1 MKPKK
6 KSKKSMKKKKLPEK
20 ALLSVS
26 TPSSS
31 KKGKT
36 SQESK
41 PSEQRL
47 IKKRKLYAKEA
58 LQAAYKA
65 VKDSSI
71 SVNAAAKQ
79 YGVPLT
85 TLRDRVD
92 GRISIDTTRPGPPLL
107 LAKDEEAEIVQF
119 LHTMARYGYR
129 YTRLEMGEIA
139 TDQAVEKGKKNPR
152 ANGLTT
158 KWVDNFIG
166 RWPSVR
172 DLSCKFK
179 NKADAEHTVRTYF
192 DEIKNII
199 DKHRL
204 LDKTDRIFNIMEI
217 GLVTEH
223 SISNHS
229 AGKSAHSAD
238 SVSYTTMIACG
249 SVSGKVMAPF
259 FVYQAV
265 RLRPEMM
272 RGLPSNVNA
281 AVSDTGKCTPQI
293 FRRYLNEHF
302 LPQTQRTRDSDP
314 ILVLMD
320 GCRSH
325 VFVSLAEWGRS
336 NNVIF
341 SFIPAHTTHLLQPL
355 EVECAEQVQQK
366 YETICR
372 RYLKNYTGPC
382 ISRNS
387 IGELA
392 CSAYLKVITRHSLVH
407 SFRKAGVYP
416 DISSDESEEEVDDKM
431 QEDSYHPSYYKV
443 DDNTEDIKDEE
454 VYTGDLVV
462 GHNEEVTEE
471 EVVTSQEMILIDN
484 EVDPATCTS
493 AQHSENVDSILSSHE
508 HSEQQQP
515 QAEEE
520 LVVTP
525 EGQVLMSHGGQMVM
539 APSGHI
545 LIQGGEIFV
554 KDSEGSFSRLQPI
567 QLIQDESA
575 TSVEEEVRKSNS
587 DLGKISPLKQCVI
600 SDGKILDSAAMN
612 VLHDSAFNPMDQ
624 STLGSESLSLIS
636 PISGS
641 QDHKLHNRHY
651 HLSPS
656 ASDNSSNSSNNSI
669 FASIEERG
677 LNLKPDSSLELSS
690 SFSVNGESSRGSIS
704 PGIQKVIVKQEGESA
719 KSAEKS

>member
-1 MKPKK
+1 
-6 KSKKSMKKKKLPEK
+6 MKKKKLPEK

-443 DDNTEDIKDEE
+443 DDNTEDI
-454 VYTGDLVV
+454 V
-462 GHNEEVTEE
+462 
-471 EVVTSQEMILIDN
+471 
-484 EVDPATCTS
+484 
-493 AQHSENVDSILSSHE
+493 SI
-508 HSEQQQP
+508 
-515 QAEEE
+515 
-520 LVVTP
+520 
-525 EGQVLMSHGGQMVM
+525 
-539 APSGHI
+539 
-545 LIQGGEIFV
+545 
-554 KDSEGSFSRLQPI
+554 
-567 QLIQDESA
+567 
-575 TSVEEEVRKSNS
+575 
-587 DLGKISPLKQCVI
+587 C
-600 SDGKILDSAAMN
+600 
-612 VLHDSAFNPMDQ
+612 
-624 STLGSESLSLIS
+624 
-636 PISGS
+636 
-641 QDHKLHNRHY
+641 
-651 HLSPS
+651 
-656 ASDNSSNSSNNSI
+656 
-669 FASIEERG
+669 
-677 LNLKPDSSLELSS
+677 
-690 SFSVNGESSRGSIS
+690 
-704 PGIQKVIVKQEGESA
+704 
-719 KSAEKS
+719 

>member
-1 MKPKK
+1 M
-6 KSKKSMKKKKLPEK
+6 
-20 ALLSVS
+20 
-26 TPSSS
+26 
-31 KKGKT
+31 
-36 SQESK
+36 
-41 PSEQRL
+41 
-47 IKKRKLYAKEA
+47 
-58 LQAAYKA
+58 
-65 VKDSSI
+65 
-71 SVNAAAKQ
+71 
-79 YGVPLT
+79 
-85 TLRDRVD
+85 
-92 GRISIDTTRPGPPLL
+92 
-107 LAKDEEAEIVQF
+107 
-119 LHTMARYGYR
+119 
-129 YTRLEMGEIA
+129 
-139 TDQAVEKGKKNPR
+139 
-152 ANGLTT
+152 
-158 KWVDNFIG
+158 
-166 RWPSVR
+166 
-172 DLSCKFK
+172 
-179 NKADAEHTVRTYF
+179 
-192 DEIKNII
+192 
-199 DKHRL
+199 
-204 LDKTDRIFNIMEI
+204 
-217 GLVTEH
+217 
-223 SISNHS
+223 
-229 AGKSAHSAD
+229 
-238 SVSYTTMIACG
+238 
-249 SVSGKVMAPF
+249 
-259 FVYQAV
+259 
-265 RLRPEMM
+265 
-272 RGLPSNVNA
+272 
-281 AVSDTGKCTPQI
+281 
-293 FRRYLNEHF
+293 
-302 LPQTQRTRDSDP
+302 TQ
-314 ILVLMD
+314 
-320 GCRSH
+320 
-325 VFVSLAEWGRS
+325 
-336 NNVIF
+336 
-341 SFIPAHTTHLLQPL
+341 
-355 EVECAEQVQQK
+355 
-366 YETICR
+366 
-372 RYLKNYTGPC
+372 
-382 ISRNS
+382 
-387 IGELA
+387 
-392 CSAYLKVITRHSLVH
+392 
-407 SFRKAGVYP
+407 
-416 DISSDESEEEVDDKM
+416 
-431 QEDSYHPSYYKV
+431 
-443 DDNTEDIKDEE
+443 KDEE